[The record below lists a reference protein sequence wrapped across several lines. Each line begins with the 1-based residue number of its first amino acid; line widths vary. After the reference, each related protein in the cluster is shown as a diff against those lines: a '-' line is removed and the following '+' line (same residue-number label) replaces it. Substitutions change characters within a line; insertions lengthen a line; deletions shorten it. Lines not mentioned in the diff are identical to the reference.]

1 MKVLLLGKNGM
12 LGSQFAKALDDLPE
26 VELAATDKDDLDVL
40 SFGALKRTF
49 EFHLPDFV
57 INCTGY
63 TDVDESEF
71 KKKDAM
77 KLNADAVKSIAKL
90 CNKHGSR
97 LIHFSTDYVF
107 DGRKE
112 PPDGYSESDIA
123 NPLNTYGD
131 TKLRGEQFIQK
142 EMVKHYII
150 RTSWLYGPRP
160 AGTGGGNFVDTM
172 LRLGKEVLSGERPEL
187 NVVGDQFGAPTY
199 APDLVRAVIDN
210 FIMKWPDHLPEY
222 GVFHLTNDDYC
233 SWYEFALRIFELRE
247 MAVKVGKIGT
257 ADYRTAAQRPSNSI
271 LLNTKLPKMRKWGD
285 ALADYLY
292 KI

>member
-1 MKVLLLGKNGM
+1 MKILLLGKNGM
-12 LGSQFAKALDDLPE
+12 LGSQFAQRLAGFPG

-63 TDVDESEF
+63 TDVDKAEF

-77 KLNADAVKSIAKL
+77 KLNADTLKSIAKL

-107 DGRKE
+107 DGRKT

-123 NPLNTYGD
+123 NPLSTYGD
-131 TKLRGEQFIQK
+131 TKLRGEEFIKK
-142 EMVKHYII
+142 EMVKYYIV

-172 LRLGKEVLSGERPEL
+172 LRLGKEVLSGDRPEL
-187 NVVGDQFGAPTY
+187 NVVSDQFGAPTH
-199 APDLVRAVIDN
+199 APDLAETVIDN
-210 FIMKWPDHLPEY
+210 FIMKWPDHLPDY

-233 SWYEFALRIFELRE
+233 SWHEFALRIFELRE

-257 ADYRTAAQRPSNSI
+257 SDYRTAAQRPANSI
-271 LLNTKLPKMRKWGD
+271 LLNTKLPKMRRWD
-285 ALADYLY
+285 EALADYLG
-292 KI
+292 